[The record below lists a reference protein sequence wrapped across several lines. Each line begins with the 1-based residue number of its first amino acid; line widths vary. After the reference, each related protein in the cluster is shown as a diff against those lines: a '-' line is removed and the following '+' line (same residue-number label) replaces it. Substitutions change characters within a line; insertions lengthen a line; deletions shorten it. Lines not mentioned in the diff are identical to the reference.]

1 MGVLSWN
8 DLQSVYRGRRVLV
21 TGHTGFKGAWLAIWL
36 SELGAEVTGYSL
48 APLQP
53 SLFTDL
59 RLKDRC
65 QHVEGDLRDRAS
77 LAATLAE
84 HRPEIVFHLAAQ
96 SLVRRSYRAPLET
109 IEANILGTA
118 HLLECIRE
126 DARPR
131 AAVIVTSDKCY
142 ANGGESEYGYREED
156 PVGGRDIYS
165 MSKGAVELL
174 VSSYREC
181 FFPPLDLER
190 HRIALASARAG
201 NVIGGGDWAT
211 DRIVPDVIR
220 ALGAKEPVKVRN
232 ADSVRPWQHVLEPL
246 GGYLLLGSHLLG
258 NGAARPAS
266 FCEAWNFGPEL
277 RDGRTVRELVE
288 ACIASWGSGTWRD
301 CRDGNAPHEAR
312 ILRLNIE
319 KAFLR
324 LDWFP
329 RWNFSQSVRQ
339 TVDWY
344 QAQHRGATSAQLSAL
359 CIEQIHAYVAAGRP
373 S

>member
-1 MGVLSWN
+1 MGVVSWS

-21 TGHTGFKGAWLAIWL
+21 TGHTGFKGAWLTIWL

-48 APLQP
+48 APLRP
-53 SLFTDL
+53 SLFTE
-59 RLKDRC
+59 LKLKERC
-65 QHVEGDLRDRAS
+65 RHVEGNLRDCAS
-77 LAATLAE
+77 LAATVAE

-96 SLVRRSYRAPLET
+96 SLVRQSYRAPLET

-126 DARPR
+126 DAHPR

-142 ANGGESEYGYREED
+142 ANREWEYGYREDE
-156 PVGGRDIYS
+156 PMGGRDVYS
-165 MSKGAVELL
+165 MSKGAAELL

-181 FFPPLDLER
+181 FFPPREFER
-190 HRIALASARAG
+190 HRIAIASARAG
-201 NVIGGGDWAT
+201 NVIGGGDWAA

-246 GGYLLLGSHLLG
+246 GGYLLLGGHLLG
-258 NGAARPAS
+258 NGATRPAS

-277 RDGRTVRELVE
+277 RDSRSVRELVE
-288 ACIASWGSGTWRD
+288 ACIASWGSGTWQD
-301 CRDGNAPHEAR
+301 CRDGNAPHESR
-312 ILRLNIE
+312 ILRLSIE
-319 KAFLR
+319 KACLR
-324 LDWFP
+324 LEWSP
-329 RWNFSQSVRQ
+329 RWNFGQSVRH
-339 TVDWY
+339 TIDWY
-344 QAQHRGATSAQLSAL
+344 RAQHHGATSAQLSSL
-359 CIEQIHAYVAAGRP
+359 CIKQIHAYLEAGRP